1 MRTMRSKTICPHK
14 DVTITFKE
22 TQRLILPKELVS
34 STGERISV
42 LSQVVAYV
50 CMTIKVNNQIV
61 YEEDV
66 KVSGSPYDIER
77 KLDNFFEALS
87 KKEGFFR

>member
-1 MRTMRSKTICPHK
+1 MRSKTICYHK
-14 DVTITFKE
+14 DVTITFKA
-22 TQRLILPKELVS
+22 TNWLIRPKELVS

-42 LSQVVAYV
+42 LSQVVIYV

-87 KKEGFFR
+87 KKEGFLDD

>member
-1 MRTMRSKTICPHK
+1 M
-14 DVTITFKE
+14 
-22 TQRLILPKELVS
+22 
-34 STGERISV
+34 
-42 LSQVVAYV
+42 SQVVIYV

-87 KKEGFFR
+87 KKEGFLDD